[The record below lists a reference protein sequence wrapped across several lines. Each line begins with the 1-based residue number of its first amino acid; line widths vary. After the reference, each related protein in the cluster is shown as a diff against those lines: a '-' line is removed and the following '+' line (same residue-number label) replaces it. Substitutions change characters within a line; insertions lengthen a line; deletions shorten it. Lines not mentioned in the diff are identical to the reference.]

1 MTMEALLIVDVQY
14 DFLPGGSLAVPDGD
28 KVIPVINSLQS
39 KFETVVATQDWHPKN
54 HGSFASNHPGKRVG
68 EIIEL
73 SGENQILWPDHCIQ
87 GTHGAE
93 FHKNLNRDKWKKVF
107 RKGTNPLVDSYSGF
121 YDNNRRED
129 TGLSNYLKKQGVEKV
144 YIAGLAADYCVKFTV
159 MDALKE
165 GFETVL
171 LEDATKGVNLSK
183 DDTERAITEM
193 EKAGAR
199 ILPSTL
205 IT

>member
-1 MTMEALLIVDVQY
+1 MEALLIVDVQY
-14 DFLPGGSLAVPDGD
+14 DFLPGGSLAVPEGD
-28 KVIPVINSLQS
+28 KVIPVINSLQE

-68 EIIEL
+68 EVVEL
-73 SGENQILWPDHCIQ
+73 SGEDQILWPDHCIQ
-87 GTHGAE
+87 GTHGAD
-93 FHKNLNRDKWKKVF
+93 FHKELRRDKWKKVF
-107 RKGTNPLVDSYSGF
+107 QKGTNPMVDSYSGF
-121 YDNNRRED
+121 YDNNKRED
-129 TGLSNYLKKQGVEKV
+129 TGLSTYLKNQGIEKV

-159 MDALKE
+159 MDAIKE

-171 LEDATKGVNLSK
+171 LEDATKGVNLSQG
-183 DDTERAITEM
+183 DTERAITEM

>member
-1 MTMEALLIVDVQY
+1 MEALLIVDVQY
-14 DFLPGGSLAVPDGD
+14 DFLPGGSLAVPEGD
-28 KVIPVINSLQS
+28 KVIPVINSLQE

-68 EIIEL
+68 EVVEL
-73 SGENQILWPDHCIQ
+73 SGEDQILWPDHCIQ
-87 GTHGAE
+87 GTHGAD
-93 FHKNLNRDKWKKVF
+93 FHKELRRDKWKKVF
-107 RKGTNPLVDSYSGF
+107 QKGTNPMVDSYSGF
-121 YDNNRRED
+121 YDNNKRED
-129 TGLSNYLKKQGVEKV
+129 TGLSTYLKNQGIEKV

-159 MDALKE
+159 LDAIKE

-171 LEDATKGVNLSK
+171 LEDATKGVNLSQG
-183 DDTERAITEM
+183 DTERAITEM